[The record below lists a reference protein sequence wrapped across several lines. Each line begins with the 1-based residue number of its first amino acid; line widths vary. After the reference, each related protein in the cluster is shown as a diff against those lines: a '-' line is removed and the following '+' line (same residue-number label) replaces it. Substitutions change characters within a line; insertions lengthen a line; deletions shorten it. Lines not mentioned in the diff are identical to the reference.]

1 MDRLQICTA
10 ADVNYKMQLSVI
22 LKSLVL
28 SQKSIFDFY
37 VMGNGWTEKDKKD
50 IQNFSRNSVNIV
62 FYDVDIQNFKSV
74 KLSGKFP
81 LATIYNLLA
90 PLEFFSKKQKILY
103 LDCDMIVQEDLNSI
117 WNLEFSESV
126 AAVVDSHVGVNGNP
140 SMWRPWRKLDVNP
153 LSKYLN
159 TGLLLINVK
168 KWNEARITDK
178 CVNLLTTFSLPC
190 LDQDALNLVLN
201 GNFYSLPPRFNSM
214 PMHFMPKL
222 RYSDLIENDIEILEA
237 MNNPAIIH
245 FHRSFFGKPWNLGS
259 THPYTKNWRVLAREV
274 KPNWLPKIDLKEIAR
289 ITVARVLGLSSMD
302 PRFKNSK
309 LSY

>member
-10 ADVNYKMQLSVI
+10 ADANYKLQLSVL
-22 LKSLVL
+22 LKSLII
-28 SQKSIFDFY
+28 SQKTVFNFF
-37 VMGNGWTEKDKKD
+37 VMGNGWTEKDKND
-50 IQNFSRNSVNIV
+50 ILTISTEPANIV
-62 FYDVDIQNFKSV
+62 FIDVEVQNFKSV

-90 PLEFFSKKQKILY
+90 PLEFFSETQKILY
-103 LDCDMIVQEDLNSI
+103 LDCDMVVQEDLSI
-117 WNLEFSESV
+117 IWGLEFSESV

-140 SMWRPWRKLDVNP
+140 SMWRPWRELNVNP
-153 LSKYLN
+153 ISKYLN

-168 KWNEARITDK
+168 KWNEEKITDK
-178 CVNLLTTFSLPC
+178 CVNLLTKFSLPC

-222 RYSDLIENDIEILEA
+222 RYADLIENDSEILEA

-245 FHRSFFGKPWNLGS
+245 FHRSFFGKPWNFGS

-274 KPNWLPKIDLKEIAR
+274 KPNWLPKIDWKEIAR
-289 ITVARVLGLSSMD
+289 IVVARVLGLSSMD
-302 PRFKNSK
+302 PRFKSSK
-309 LSY
+309 